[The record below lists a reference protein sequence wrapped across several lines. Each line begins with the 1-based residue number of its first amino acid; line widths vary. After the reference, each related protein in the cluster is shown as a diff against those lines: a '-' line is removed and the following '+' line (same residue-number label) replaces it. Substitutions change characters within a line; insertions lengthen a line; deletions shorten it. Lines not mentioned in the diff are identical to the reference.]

1 MNVSPVREEGHKRMQ
16 EVETVSL
23 VLLGLSFLFS
33 AIFSGTEAA
42 FLASQPHRL
51 RHQAENGS
59 RGARIAA
66 SLKDRPERFLSTL
79 LVGNNLTNTAAAAI
93 ATSIALTLLENSEQ
107 GLVAATVVT
116 TIALLIFAEITPKT
130 IGARHAERAM
140 VILAPPF
147 RLFAIV
153 LAPVTI
159 VFTMFAA
166 FVAWLTGGTR
176 RAVVNAQE
184 FRAMIRTGVEQG
196 TVEEREAELVQ
207 KVFQFGDRMVREI
220 MTPRTEVIWVRNG
233 TTLSEFLEIYAR
245 HSHSH
250 FPVQGDEPDAVAGIL
265 SIKSVLHKH
274 ALGELTMNSA
284 ITTDLRETHF
294 VPETKPI
301 DDLMDEMRGQRSRMV
316 MVVDEFGDISGLV
329 TLSRAI
335 ELIVGRVDDPGD
347 PQTFEAVDERTVRVD
362 GIMHIDDL
370 AEQLNIQLPDGD
382 GEYETIAGFVLKQLG
397 RIPVEGEAI
406 LHGPYEITV
415 AQVHGARI
423 DEITVRT
430 EDRP

>member
-1 MNVSPVREEGHKRMQ
+1 MQ
-16 EVETVSL
+16 EVETISL
-23 VLLGLSFLFS
+23 ALLGLSFLFS

-51 RHQAENGS
+51 RHRAENGS
-59 RGARIAA
+59 RGARIA
-66 SLKDRPERFLSTL
+66 SGMKERPERFLSTL
-79 LVGNNLTNTAAAAI
+79 LVGNNLTNTAVAAI

-107 GLVAATVVT
+107 GLVAATIVT
-116 TIALLIFAEITPKT
+116 TIALLVFAEITPKT
-130 IGARHAERAM
+130 VGARHAERVM
-140 VILAPPF
+140 VIMAPPF
-147 RLFAIV
+147 RVFSFIFG
-153 LAPVTI
+153 PVTI
-159 VFTMFAA
+159 VFTTFAG
-166 FVAWLTGGTR
+166 FVAWVTGGTG
-176 RAVVNAQE
+176 RAVVDAQE

-196 TVEEREAELVQ
+196 TVEEREAELVH

-220 MTPRTEVIWVRNG
+220 MTPRTEIIWVRNG

-250 FPVQGDEPDAVAGIL
+250 FPVLGDEPDTVAGIL

-274 ALGELTMNSA
+274 ALGELTINSS

-294 VPETKPI
+294 VPETKMI
-301 DDLMDEMRGQRSRMV
+301 DDLMDEMRAHRSRMV

-347 PQTFEAVDERTVRVD
+347 PQAFQAVDERTVRVD
-362 GIMHIDDL
+362 GIMHIDEL
-370 AEQLNIQLPDGD
+370 AEQLNIHLPDGD

-397 RIPVEGEAI
+397 RIPEEGEA
-406 LHGPYEITV
+406 LVHGPYEITV
-415 AQVHGARI
+415 AQIHGARI
-423 DEITVRT
+423 DEVTVRT
-430 EDRP
+430 EDGQ